1 MWRTNPVRAFNRN
14 SLSLLLVG
22 ALALFGSAN
31 ANPVPDMDSAFEQID
46 LLISEENFTGAR
58 EQLSEIIAREV
69 RDERIEIY
77 HSRLRLFDSIEPPLP
92 GTLTLS
98 AQDAVTATDLFDSL
112 KIALENGRIEQ
123 ITQLSEPSTATTTL
137 IQALLKNYSNIE
149 TTLTATKVDSESNSF
164 FATLEFVEFKTKNG
178 DTAFPSATW
187 KEQTLRVTKT
197 NSQWQKVH
205 WLSLIHI

>member
-137 IQALLKNYSNIE
+137 IQALLKNY
-149 TTLTATKVDSESNSF
+149 A
-164 FATLEFVEFKTKNG
+164 
-178 DTAFPSATW
+178 
-187 KEQTLRVTKT
+187 
-197 NSQWQKVH
+197 
-205 WLSLIHI
+205 